1 MKDRHGKIL
10 LLERYFKAIE
20 VAKINLKLCKNNNVD
35 IVCSDWLEPIAKYSL
50 DFVFSNPPYIRVDD
64 ESVDELVKDN
74 EPYTSLFSQQNGLYD
89 INKIINYS
97 RKCLSKNGVLFLEN
111 GTGQTNNISAY
122 LELNDFTDIRVHI
135 DYNGHDRF
143 TSSRINN
150 G

>member
-1 MKDRHGKIL
+1 M
-10 LLERYFKAIE
+10 
-20 VAKINLKLCKNNNVD
+20 KLCKNNNVD
-35 IVCSDWLEPIAKYSL
+35 IICSDWLQPIANYSL
-50 DFVFSNPPYIRVDD
+50 DFVFSNPPYIGVGD
-64 ESVDELVKDN
+64 ESVDELVRDN
-74 EPYTSLFSQQNGLYD
+74 EPNTSLFSQQNGLYD
-89 INKIINYS
+89 INKIINHS